1 MPSLT
6 LYHTKSIQAFY
17 KKCLY
22 WMNRSDLL
30 QSHPTNQQ
38 QIYEQYKYLQ
48 LSDKK
53 VYIKDK
59 SRPDVYKMQQHCHCK
74 HKDVSSLSI

>member
-1 MPSLT
+1 
-6 LYHTKSIQAFY
+6 
-17 KKCLY
+17 
-22 WMNRSDLL
+22 MNWSDLL

-38 QIYEQYKYLQ
+38 QIYKQYKYLQ

-74 HKDVSSLSI
+74 HKDVSSLSIWVPRDFKHEEESTSKEP